1 MHNTNSYSWVKNYP
15 GEITMHAKMLVED
28 PALKTFYYLNKYDAH
43 VFAEMFPPFSWC
55 SETTGWYHAAKVF
68 KPDKG
73 KVSYIVLKISENA
86 TLGVKSC

>member
-1 MHNTNSYSWVKNYP
+1 MKLYVIQIWKPQEEITQEILSLFMHNANSYSWVKNYP

-55 SETTGWYHAAKVF
+55 SETTG
-68 KPDKG
+68 
-73 KVSYIVLKISENA
+73 
-86 TLGVKSC
+86 